1 MEKEINE
8 SALAQRKLS
17 IGCELIVEAKKVSV
31 DDISPLIKSSYL
43 INEAIPDTENVD
55 TATEKQT
62 IIVTSQNSSEI
73 MNNVLSNFMDKKV
86 ENKPLEK
93 VERKAMPEFSP

>member
-93 VERKAMPEFSP
+93 VERKVRPEFSP